1 MASARLGL
9 ASRGAGAMGEM
20 LQGKVGGAVETPGLP
35 MPEFFS
41 DRKRCFC
48 GEKSV
53 ECLGFQT
60 RRSKNSRE
68 MFAWAFFLEKMPENR
83 WFFMVFLNPIGGF
96 FPWVFFPI
104 AAKPVLARTSLL
116 RMDRLRWLRDGAWR
130 PRPTR
135 PVCILADRAPHWLS
149 KTKARARSRGRHGI
163 VANTEKEVSVAAH
176 GRSESMLPMEPQ
188 DLVGGEIARRQ
199 SPSSSSK
206 SPAGWPSTVAPS
218 VSHLELLV
226 MLTSSRSTTPIG
238 LLVLGPLLAVTDSG
252 LIQER
257 GY

>member
-1 MASARLGL
+1 LAAPWKRLAFRCQSFFPTGKGVSAEKSPSSVWASKHA
-9 ASRGAGAMGEM
+9 EV
-20 LQGKVGGAVETPGLP
+20 KTPGKCPRGL
-35 MPEFFS
+35 S
-41 DRKRCFC
+41 SWRKCR
-48 GEKSV
+48 K
-53 ECLGFQT
+53 T
-60 RRSKNSRE
+60 
-68 MFAWAFFLEKMPENR
+68 
-83 WFFMVFLNPIGGF
+83 GGF
-96 FPWVFFPI
+96 LWFFFPI